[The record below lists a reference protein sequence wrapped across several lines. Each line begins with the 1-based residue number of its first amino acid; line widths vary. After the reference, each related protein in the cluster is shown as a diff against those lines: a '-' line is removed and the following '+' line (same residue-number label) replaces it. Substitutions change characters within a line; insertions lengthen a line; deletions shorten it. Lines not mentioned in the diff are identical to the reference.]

1 MKVGLKNM
9 IRTKMLV
16 YVLVTTI
23 SVLSVVGGFVAYRLN
38 QMALN
43 DATLIALGE
52 AQKMAN
58 IVKAD
63 LELDLGFSRSLANAL
78 NIYSN
83 YDTERL
89 DSIFYNILKKQVVEN
104 PRYMSIWFTLEY
116 SLIKKG
122 YTLNYGRRSY
132 TAFSKNGIPMVDVE
146 HKNLTGDITT
156 SNYYASKTC
165 NCEMV
170 LDPYIFDLGGTE
182 LLGASV
188 SVPVRRN
195 GTFQGL
201 GGVDLDLS
209 KFQKIVDQSKLYS
222 NTIVSLLSN
231 NGTIVAH
238 TNTDFVKKTLRAIM
252 PEEDAE
258 FQISEKIKR
267 GTRFNF
273 YTNVGGV
280 KRLNIYEPIQ
290 VGQTPTPWSIGLSIP
305 VSVIM
310 HDARSS
316 MISGII
322 VALLGLIVLGIV
334 IWILSGSITAPIQKT
349 TNLLQNL
356 AQGDIDKS
364 KKVFVRSG
372 DEIEAMAKSVSKVID
387 GLNSTESFAREIG
400 KGNLDA
406 KFELLGENDI
416 LGKSLLEMQKSL
428 KHSNEVEIERKKE
441 EEKQNWAT
449 KGIAMFGDILRQNN
463 DNLAEL
469 SYNIIKNLVGYT
481 GSIQGGIFVL
491 NDNDKD
497 NPTVDMTA
505 CYAYDRRK
513 HMQKSIIIGEGLVGR
528 CFLEGKS
535 IFMVDIPKDYIT
547 ITSGLGK
554 ENPRCL
560 LLVPLKVND
569 DTLGVI
575 EMATFKVYEKHH
587 IEFIEKI
594 ASSIASTLSS
604 VRINIRTAELLAKSQ
619 QQAEEMAAQ
628 EEEMRQNMEELQA
641 TQEEME
647 RKRQEQEVIQ
657 NELRE
662 DKSLLDTLLHNSPD
676 HIYQKDIDGKYVHI
690 SNSMLSVFSSSS
702 PYDVIG
708 LSDYDLMDREIAS
721 RNYMDEQDVIKSKTP
736 IINKVYIEKMRNGVE
751 HKIAVTILPLI
762 DNNDEVTGI
771 LGITK
776 VLTDL

>member
-52 AQKMAN
+52 AKKMAN

-83 YDTERL
+83 YDPERL

-104 PRYMSIWFTLEY
+104 PRYMSVWFTLEY

-122 YTLNYGRRSY
+122 YALNYGRRSY
-132 TAFSKNGIPMVDVE
+132 TAFSKNGVPMIDVE
-146 HKNLTGDITT
+146 HKNLKGDITT
-156 SNYYASKTC
+156 SNYYASKIC

-170 LDPYIFDLGGTE
+170 LDPYIFEIGGVE

-238 TNTDFVKKTLRAIM
+238 TNTDFVKKTLKAIM
-252 PEEDAE
+252 PVDDAE
-258 FQISEKIKR
+258 YQISEKIKR

-322 VALLGLIVLGIV
+322 VALLGLIVLGTV

-356 AQGDIDKS
+356 AQGDIDKT

-400 KGNLDA
+400 KGNLDV

-441 EEKQNWAT
+441 EE
-449 KGIAMFGDILRQNN
+449 
-463 DNLAEL
+463 
-469 SYNIIKNLVGYT
+469 NICFKC
-481 GSIQGGIFVL
+481 FF
-491 NDNDKD
+491 K
-497 NPTVDMTA
+497 
-505 CYAYDRRK
+505 
-513 HMQKSIIIGEGLVGR
+513 IIE
-528 CFLEGKS
+528 
-535 IFMVDIPKDYIT
+535 
-547 ITSGLGK
+547 
-554 ENPRCL
+554 
-560 LLVPLKVND
+560 
-569 DTLGVI
+569 
-575 EMATFKVYEKHH
+575 
-587 IEFIEKI
+587 IEK
-594 ASSIASTLSS
+594 
-604 VRINIRTAELLAKSQ
+604 
-619 QQAEEMAAQ
+619 Q
-628 EEEMRQNMEELQA
+628 E
-641 TQEEME
+641 
-647 RKRQEQEVIQ
+647 K
-657 NELRE
+657 
-662 DKSLLDTLLHNSPD
+662 
-676 HIYQKDIDGKYVHI
+676 
-690 SNSMLSVFSSSS
+690 
-702 PYDVIG
+702 
-708 LSDYDLMDREIAS
+708 
-721 RNYMDEQDVIKSKTP
+721 
-736 IINKVYIEKMRNGVE
+736 INK
-751 HKIAVTILPLI
+751 T
-762 DNNDEVTGI
+762 
-771 LGITK
+771 
-776 VLTDL
+776 